1 MRERDET
8 ILFSAIAI
16 LLAVLTLGGLT
27 GRALPDARAAAK
39 ERQIQ
44 IAPVATC
51 TSSAAAPS
59 LGSKIDHHG

>member
-8 ILFSAIAI
+8 ILFSAVAI
-16 LLAVLTLGGLT
+16 LLAVLTLGGLS

-44 IAPVATC
+44 IARVASC
-51 TSSAAAPS
+51 SSTAEAPS
-59 LGSKIDHHG
+59 PGIKIDRHG